1 MWSVTSW
8 SELRWDGMLAQGASE
23 AVREVRGE
31 PAAKTPWITQCLE
44 PTQGPIVAASD
55 YVSALADLVR
65 PYVPA
70 GRAFIALGTDGY
82 GRSDTRAALRSFFAV
97 DLRSIVRAVLATRG

>member
-1 MWSVTSW
+1 
-8 SELRWDGMLAQGASE
+8 MLYEVITASE

-31 PAAKTPWITQCLE
+31 PAGEKPWITQCLE
-44 PTQGPIVAASD
+44 GTQGPVIAASD

-70 GRAFIALGTDGY
+70 GRPYIALGTDGY

-97 DLRSIVRAVLATRG
+97 DIRAIVRAVLAARG